1 LSAPTVT
8 GILGPIEAARL
19 GLTLSHEHL
28 FADGTA
34 YLEQPEGDEAHTAA
48 RCSVSAE
55 TRPLIARYSC
65 VNASN
70 VMLDEPD
77 VMTREAARFAAIGG
91 STIIDVT
98 SEGIGRRPEE
108 LQAVARATGL
118 NIVAGCGPYCEY
130 TLTPTLAARAVDEI
144 EAAILRDLAAGID
157 GTGIRAGV
165 IGEIGVNG
173 QPLGE
178 SRRTCLVTPVEERG
192 LRAAARAS
200 RATGVPVVVHQP
212 NVPDAVPVLTA
223 ILEQESL
230 DPDMVCL
237 GHMSSVLDLELHE
250 EMIRRG
256 YWIAYDNFGM
266 NVENSYVTDATDE
279 RRVAWLAELLR
290 RGLGHRILVSHDVW
304 SKIQLSRYGGEGYTH
319 LHKSILPW
327 LRREGV
333 TTAQIAQLT
342 IGNPAAFFARSGV
355 SP

>member
-1 LSAPTVT
+1 VT
-8 GILGPIEAARL
+8 GVLGTIEAGRL

-34 YLEQPEGDEAHTAA
+34 YLEEPEGDEARAA
-48 RCSVSAE
+48 AGCDVGPE
-55 TRPLIARYSC
+55 TRALVARYSC
-65 VNASN
+65 VNPSN

-77 VMTREAARFAAIGG
+77 IMTSEAARFAAIGG
-91 STIIDVT
+91 STIVDVT
-98 SEGIGRRPEE
+98 SEGIGRRPRE
-108 LQAVARATGL
+108 LQAIARATGL
-118 NIVAGCGPYCEY
+118 NIVGGCGPYCEY
-130 TLTPTLAARAVDEI
+130 TLTPALAARDVDEI
-144 EAAILRDLAAGID
+144 EAAILRDLTDGIE

-173 QPLGE
+173 QSLGE
-178 SRRTCLVTPVEERG
+178 SRRTCLVTPAEERG

-200 RATGVPVVVHQP
+200 RASGVPVVVHQP

-223 ILEQESL
+223 ILEGEAL
-230 DPDMVCL
+230 DPGMVCL
-237 GHMSSVLDLELHE
+237 GHMSSVLDLQLHD

-266 NVENSYVTDATDE
+266 NVQNSYVTDATDE

-304 SKIQLSRYGGEGYTH
+304 SKIQLAHYGGGGYTH
-319 LHKSILPW
+319 LHRSILPW

-333 TTAQIAQLT
+333 SLAQIAQLT
-342 IGNPAAFFARSGV
+342 IGNPAAFFARSAG
-355 SP
+355 